1 MPVNGAQQS
10 RRTPADGERLVGETT
25 KRPAKQE
32 IMEPEAGYLP
42 VFFPKGGMFFLEG
55 QSATGIFLLR
65 FGTAKESMV
74 SSTGRT
80 AIIRVVGP
88 GVILGVA
95 AVLTGTPY
103 ESTVQTLEPCHA
115 DFLAKPQFLELLKT
129 SSHLGK
135 TVADQLNRA
144 CKDAYASARCLGLSS
159 SVSGRLA
166 RLILRWSEYPMAN
179 EDKNAAKIRIR
190 VILTREEIG
199 QSMGTTRESASRM
212 LGEFQ
217 EKRWITMK
225 GSVWT
230 VTNQDAIRHEAA
242 L

>member
-1 MPVNGAQQS
+1 MPAKGALQS
-10 RRTPADGERLVGETT
+10 RRTPPDGEWLVGDGADGR
-25 KRPAKQE
+25 AKQD
-32 IMEPEAGYLP
+32 IMEPEAGSLR
-42 VFFPKGGMFFLEG
+42 VFLPKGGMFFLEG

-65 FGTAKESMV
+65 GGTAKESMV
-74 SSTGRT
+74 SSTGRI
-80 AIIRVVGP
+80 AIIRMVRP
-88 GVILGVA
+88 GVILGLA
-95 AVLTGTPY
+95 AVLTGTPH
-103 ESTVQTLEPCHA
+103 ESTVETLEPCHA
-115 DFLAKPQFLELLKT
+115 DFLSKTLFLDLLKT

-135 TVADQLNRA
+135 TVADQLNRD
-144 CKDAYASARCLGLSS
+144 CKDAYASVRCLGLSG

-166 RLILRWSEYPMAN
+166 RLILHWAEYPMAN
-179 EDKNAAKIRIR
+179 EDKNAANLRIR

-199 QSMGTTRESASRM
+199 QSIGTTRETASRM

-217 EKRWITMK
+217 QKSWLTVK

>member
-1 MPVNGAQQS
+1 MPVNAGLQS
-10 RRTPADGERLVGETT
+10 RRTQPDGEWLNCDAPKGLA
-25 KRPAKQE
+25 KRDS
-32 IMEPEAGYLP
+32 MELEAGYLP

-55 QSATGIFLLR
+55 QPATGIFLLR
-65 FGTAKESMV
+65 GGTAKESMV
-74 SSTGRT
+74 SSTGRI

-88 GVILGVA
+88 GVILGLA
-95 AVLTGTPY
+95 GILAGTPH
-103 ESTVQTLEPCHA
+103 ESTVETLEPCHA
-115 DFLAKPQFLELLKT
+115 DFLTKPLFLDLLKT

-135 TVADQLNRA
+135 TVADQLNRD
-144 CKDAYASARCLGLSS
+144 CKDAYASVRCLGLSG

-166 RLILRWSEYPMAN
+166 RLILHWAEYPMAN
-179 EDKNAAKIRIR
+179 QDKNAVKTRIR

-199 QSMGTTRESASRM
+199 QSMGTTRETASRI

-217 EKRWITMK
+217 EKHWINMK

-230 VTNQDAIRHEAA
+230 ITNQDAIRHEAA

>member
-1 MPVNGAQQS
+1 MPAKDALHS
-10 RRTPADGERLVGETT
+10 PRTPPDGEWPVGETPRGLA
-25 KRPAKQE
+25 KRD
-32 IMEPEAGYLP
+32 IMGPEARYLP

-55 QSATGIFLLR
+55 QSATGVFLLR

-88 GVILGVA
+88 GAILGVA
-95 AVLTGTPY
+95 AILTDTLHD
-103 ESTVQTLEPCHA
+103 STVETLEPCHA
-115 DFLAKPQFLELLKT
+115 DFLAKTQFLDLLKT

-135 TVADQLNRA
+135 TVADQLNRD
-144 CKDAYASARCLGLSS
+144 CKEAYASVRLLVLYG

-166 RLILRWSEYPMAN
+166 RLILHWAEHPMTN
-179 EDKNAAKIRIR
+179 EEKNAAKIRIR

-199 QSMGTTRESASRM
+199 QAMGTTRETASRM
-212 LGEFQ
+212 LGQFQ

-230 VTNQDAIRHEAA
+230 IRDEGAMRHEAA

>member
-1 MPVNGAQQS
+1 MAVNGALQFPRNS
-10 RRTPADGERLVGETT
+10 SNGKWLEGGGADELA
-25 KRPAKQE
+25 KRDGIE
-32 IMEPEAGYLP
+32 LEAVSLP

-55 QSATGIFLLR
+55 QSAEGVFFLR
-65 FGTAKESMV
+65 RGTAKESMV

-88 GVILGVA
+88 GAILGVA
-95 AVLTGTPY
+95 AILTGTLHD
-103 ESTVQTLEPCHA
+103 STVETLEPCHA
-115 DFLAKPQFLELLKT
+115 DFLAKTQFLDLLKT

-135 TVADQLNRA
+135 TVASQLNRD
-144 CKDAYASARCLGLSS
+144 CKDAYASVRCLGLSG

-166 RLILRWSEYPMAN
+166 RLILHWAEYPMAN
-179 EDKNAAKIRIR
+179 EDKNAATIRIR

-199 QSMGTTRESASRM
+199 QSMGTTRETTSRI
-212 LGEFQ
+212 LAEFQ

-230 VTNQDAIRHEAA
+230 ISNEGAMRHEAA

>member
-1 MPVNGAQQS
+1 
-10 RRTPADGERLVGETT
+10 VGETQ
-25 KRPAKQE
+25 KGLAEQD
-32 IMEPEAGYLP
+32 IIVPEAGSLP

-55 QSATGIFLLR
+55 QYATGVFFLR
-65 FGTAKESMV
+65 RGTAKESMV
-74 SSTGRT
+74 SSTGRI

-88 GVILGVA
+88 GAILGVA
-95 AVLTGTPY
+95 AILTGTPHD
-103 ESTVQTLEPCHA
+103 STVETLEPCHA
-115 DFLAKPQFLELLKT
+115 DFLARTQFLDLLKT

-135 TVADQLNRA
+135 TVASQLNRD
-144 CKDAYASARCLGLSS
+144 CKDAYASVRCLGLSG

-166 RLILRWSEYPMAN
+166 RLILRWAEYPIAN
-179 EDKNAAKIRIR
+179 DDKNAATIRIR

-199 QSMGTTRESASRM
+199 QSMGTTRETTSRI
-212 LGEFQ
+212 LAEFQ

-230 VTNQDAIRHEAA
+230 ISNEGAMRHEAA

>member
-1 MPVNGAQQS
+1 MPANGARQL
-10 RRTPADGERLVGETT
+10 RRTPPDGEWLVGEAP
-25 KRPAKQE
+25 KGLAKPDS
-32 IMEPEAGYLP
+32 MAPEARYLP

-55 QSATGIFLLR
+55 QSATGVFFLR
-65 FGTAKESMV
+65 GGTAKESMV
-74 SSTGRT
+74 SSTGRI

-95 AVLTGTPY
+95 AVLTGTPH
-103 ESTVQTLEPCHA
+103 ESTVETLEPCHA
-115 DFLAKPQFLELLKT
+115 DFLTKPLFLDLLKT

-135 TVADQLNRA
+135 TVAGQLNRD
-144 CKDAYASARCLGLSS
+144 CKAAYAAVRCLGLSG

-166 RLILRWSEYPMAN
+166 RLILHWAEYPMPN
-179 EDKNAAKIRIR
+179 EDKNGAKIRIR

-199 QSMGTTRESASRM
+199 QSMGTTRETASRI

-230 VTNQDAIRHEAA
+230 ISNEGAMRHEAA